1 MAPAPGAVMT
11 RRRLPN
17 RRLAET
23 FDLEVG
29 GLRYVASI
37 GRFADG
43 ALAEVFLTNG
53 KCGSDADTAAR
64 DGAVV
69 ASNAMQYLVPLD
81 VIRHALMRNRDG
93 SACGPLGAALDRLH
107 AREAEHERG
116 AS

>member
-1 MAPAPGAVMT
+1 MT

-69 ASNAMQYLVPLD
+69 ASIALQYGVPLE
-81 VIRHALMRNRDG
+81 VIRPCAYAQSRR
-93 SACGPLGAALDRLH
+93 LGLRP
-107 AREAEHERG
+107 ARRRARP
-116 AS
+116 AP

>member
-1 MAPAPGAVMT
+1 MT

-37 GRFADG
+37 GRFTDG

-69 ASNAMQYLVPLD
+69 ASIALQYGVPL
-81 VIRHALMRNRDG
+81 RGHPPCAYAQSRW
-93 SACGPLGAALDRLH
+93 LGLRP
-107 AREAEHERG
+107 ARRRARP
-116 AS
+116 AP